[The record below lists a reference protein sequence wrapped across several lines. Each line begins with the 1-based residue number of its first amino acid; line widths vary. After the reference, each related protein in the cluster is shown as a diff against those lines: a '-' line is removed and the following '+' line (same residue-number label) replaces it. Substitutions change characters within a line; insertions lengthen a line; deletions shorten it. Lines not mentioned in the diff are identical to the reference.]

1 MLSSTATTDESA
13 GHDFTWKCFREVV
26 HCQGNPLTIIN
37 FHESASG
44 KSLIARDIHYKLS
57 KASATVRSRYQ
68 IWHCH
73 PYTDDN
79 DDDDGDDTCVGD
91 VDNGGDDGDDD
102 DDDDDDDNG
111 DDDNDDEDDE

>member
-102 DDDDDDDNG
+102 DDDDDDNG